1 MMSGRCPISSSLY
14 GTCPSIGCATCW
26 CWTSCWTAAEKEKQ
40 LGLDKPAP
48 EVFDNS
54 THSLHLP
61 KIGAKKTDAS
71 SSVPNLLRDLLHC
84 SGGPWSLA
92 KSTTLYTHHFELSN
106 IIQHLP
112 LCVWM
117 DRHSL
122 VKRSAFLPLRN
133 RHGGHLRM
141 IAHGPFGLSREQPL
155 AKQGLTSWV
164 TKKLFLTAGKLTR
177 A

>member
-1 MMSGRCPISSSLY
+1 MRIRRCEDEKMFYRPPLLEEPYPQTLSG
-14 GTCPSIGCATCW
+14 
-26 CWTSCWTAAEKEKQ
+26 
-40 LGLDKPAP
+40 
-48 EVFDNS
+48 
-54 THSLHLP
+54 
-61 KIGAKKTDAS
+61 KTDAS

-84 SGGPWSLA
+84 NGGPWSLA
-92 KSTTLYTHHFELSN
+92 KPTTLYTHHFELSN
-106 IIQHLP
+106 IIQHLL

-122 VKRSAFLPLRN
+122 VKKSAFLPLRN

>member
-1 MMSGRCPISSSLY
+1 
-14 GTCPSIGCATCW
+14 
-26 CWTSCWTAAEKEKQ
+26 